1 MQDNNSKF
9 LFKIFKKFVEMS
21 NDEYLANNL
30 TEGEKLNNTSKL
42 ADVVYESIAKD
53 LTKAIANYKSQKVID
68 LIRHY
73 IITLSTNLGRF
84 ETETNGNC
92 SKINIPV
99 DLLLVIYNLISEES
113 TSEFIRNKDLV

>member
-1 MQDNNSKF
+1 MQDDNSKF
-9 LFKIFKKFVEMS
+9 LFEIFKKFVEMS
-21 NDEYLANNL
+21 NDEYLRNNL
-30 TEGEKLNNTSKL
+30 AEGEKLNNTSKL

-53 LTKAIANYKSQKVID
+53 LTNAIDNDKSQKVID

-73 IITLSTNLGRF
+73 IITLSTDLGRF
-84 ETETNGNC
+84 VKESDVNF

-99 DLLLVIYNLISEES
+99 DLLMVINNLISEES